1 MQRLFLAAELKT
13 MGNIMRH
20 LAEQCLASLHVDG
33 LTAIQ
38 CMMIGYLGENGS
50 RDIFQRD
57 LETEFQIRRSTVTGI
72 LQGMERRGLIIRQP
86 VRHDA
91 RLKKVVLTPAGLEI
105 QEKVQQSLWE
115 IEERALKGVGEEE
128 LLIFRG
134 TLEKIKQNLM

>member
-13 MGNIMRH
+13 IGNSVRH

-38 CMMIGYLGENGS
+38 CMMIGYLGENSS
-50 RDIFQRD
+50 RDVFQRE
-57 LETEFQIRRSTVTGI
+57 LEAEFQIRRSTVTGI

-86 VRHDA
+86 VQHDA
-91 RLKKVVLTPAGLEI
+91 RLKKVVLTPIGIEI
-105 QEKVQQSLWE
+105 WEKVWQSLWE
-115 IEERALKGVGEEE
+115 IEERALKGVSEED
-128 LLIFRG
+128 LLIFLR